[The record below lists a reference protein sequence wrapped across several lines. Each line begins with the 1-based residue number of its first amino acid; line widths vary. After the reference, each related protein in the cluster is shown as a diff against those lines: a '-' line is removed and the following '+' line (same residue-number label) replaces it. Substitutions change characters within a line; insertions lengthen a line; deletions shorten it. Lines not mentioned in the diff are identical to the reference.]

1 MGHPLPHLSPKPIPL
16 ISMVI
21 MAILT
26 TEVTTDTPIGTLAR
40 GALMPNPWPDPNPKP
55 KERLIPNPF
64 TMVITVI
71 LTVTTEVTTDTLM
84 VIVTDTSTANK
95 KDFNRKA
102 DEYDD

>member
-1 MGHPLPHLSPKPIPL
+1 MGSENVVPSLNPHPLPHLSPKPIPL

-26 TEVTTDTPIGTLAR
+26 TEVTTDTPIGTSAR
-40 GALMPNPWPDPNPKP
+40 GVLM
-55 KERLIPNPF
+55 PNPF

-71 LTVTTEVTTDTLM
+71 LTITTEVTTDTLIVM
-84 VIVTDTSTANK
+84 VMVTTTANK

-102 DEYDD
+102 DENDD